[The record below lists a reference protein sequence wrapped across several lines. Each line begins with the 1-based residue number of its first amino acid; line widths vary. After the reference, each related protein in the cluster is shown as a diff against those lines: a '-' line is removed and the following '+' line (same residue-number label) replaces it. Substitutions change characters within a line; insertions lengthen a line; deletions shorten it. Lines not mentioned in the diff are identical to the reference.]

1 MKTIKLILTVTWFL
15 FLQATFANTIQT
27 EADWEEKLR
36 VHLNSAIGNENFSF
50 EKLHVTTSEKKLSGT
65 GTFFGKSGVGFT
77 VSYDSDNSIGFFEG
91 VMPSNAKMSLT
102 NDALVVLA
110 GQNLKNAIPSGIS
123 KGIYL
128 EKFNFYFSKEDKKEK
143 KKGDDEEETER
154 KVKQFNLVFSALKSW
169 EIFSGANVKLDQIK
183 INFQFDYPNLKEKR
197 KTFVNLTG
205 LTKVFG
211 KTLDVTAKLNDKKE
225 DLQLIAQTEKI
236 ALKNTLQSL
245 VGKNSIKGFD
255 IPDKLINFYLQD
267 ANLTFAPYQDWI
279 TINANS
285 NFGKVDLWVKRE
297 KVKRKKK
304 TSYLVTISPPKDFK
318 FSKIDNSLKSLNA
331 IDLSGQKIVISSEEK
346 SKKETS
352 KIPSMA
358 QVSTA
363 IKKGCSMVAKIDL
376 TKLKVDHLIGVK
388 NLIVSSPL
396 TSKLDHMNLDAN
408 LDTDI
413 KLGETSKLTGVI
425 FRLKPSPNNFAL
437 SLLGVMD
444 TRVNDDLL
452 KFKGGVEIVLT
463 DQTLNFLAMMQGDWH
478 DPLGAKGLRVSDLG
492 IKVGASFTTAPAILP
507 NIALSGD
514 IKIGN
519 FTGDA
524 TVAFDTRNPAKS
536 MLSVGFNKLVLY
548 DFMEMIMSDNVKR
561 KIPNGMKDA
570 LKNTYFKDVY
580 IEVVPKAIQVLEKNY
595 DAGFRAGGEMNVSGF
610 QASGAFDISY
620 NNGIMAQTFIDPMD
634 FGIFKLEGAGNN
646 PRPGF
651 ILELRK
657 RKDKKFAANGAVSLL
672 GLKAETDIHIKENGF
687 EFMVA
692 GKIFNLFRGE
702 ITASGGDIKK
712 AEDMYLKVAM
722 ENNFFDFL
730 QKDVSAFV
738 QNSTKGGVS
747 KLQGAYNN
755 LSKAEKAVAGWDK
768 KINAKKSEIKQKQS
782 RKRAAYD
789 AAARTFSSWQGKVNT
804 LNREITSLQNA
815 KKKAPWHKKAWYNTK
830 IAAKYTAKKSATY
843 SLNIAKKALDGL
855 KWVNSDPDKDAQV
868 IYLKGQRGISL
879 GAVKSAMALVKTTQ
893 KGLGIGG
900 GAAAWILKKGSA
912 GKVVTVE
919 KAEFEGKLGVLSNK
933 AVKLKLQ
940 VKWLD
945 KRQTLKVNFD
955 FGDTTL
961 SIANLSKELMKLK

>member
-1 MKTIKLILTVTWFL
+1 MKTIKLILTATCFL
-15 FLQATFANTIQT
+15 FLQTAFANTNPT
-27 EADWEEKLR
+27 KLDWEEKLR
-36 VHLNSAIGNENFSF
+36 VHLNAAIGNENFSF
-50 EKLHVTTSEKKLSGT
+50 EKLNVTTSEKKLSGT

-91 VMPSNAKMSLT
+91 VMPSNAKMSVT
-102 NDALVVLA
+102 NDALVKLA

-128 EKFNFYFSKEDKKEK
+128 EKFNFYFSKEDKKDK

-154 KVKQFNLVFSALKSW
+154 KVKQFNLVFNVLKSW
-169 EIFSGANVKLDQIK
+169 EIFSGAKVKLDQIK

-197 KTFVNLTG
+197 KTFANLTG
-205 LTKVFG
+205 QTKVFG

-267 ANLTFAPYQDWI
+267 AALTFAPYQDWV

-285 NFGKVDLWVKRE
+285 NFGNVDLWVKRE
-297 KVKRKKK
+297 KKKGKKK
-304 TSYLVTISPPKDFK
+304 TAYLVTISPPKGFK
-318 FSKIDNSLKSLNA
+318 FSKIDNHLKSLDA

-346 SKKETS
+346 SKKETA

-388 NLIVSSPL
+388 NLILSSPL
-396 TSKLDHMNLDAN
+396 TSKLDHIHLDAN

-425 FRLKPSPNNFAL
+425 FRLKPSPSNFAL

-444 TRVNDDLL
+444 TRVSDDLL
-452 KFKGGVEIVLT
+452 TFKGGVEIVLT

-514 IKIGN
+514 IKIGK
-519 FTGDA
+519 FQGDA

-536 MLSVGFNKLVLY
+536 MLSAGFNKLVMY
-548 DFMEMIMSDNVKR
+548 DFLEMIMSDRVKR
-561 KIPNGMKDA
+561 KIPDDMKKA
-570 LKNTYFKDVY
+570 LQNTYFKDVY

-610 QASGAFDISY
+610 QAEGGFDISY
-620 NNGIMAQTFIDPMD
+620 DNGIMAKAFVDPMD

-657 RKDKKFAANGAVSLL
+657 RENKKFAVNGAVSLL
-672 GLKAETDIHIKENGF
+672 GLKGETDIHMKENGF

-692 GKIFNLFRGE
+692 GRIFNLFNGK

-712 AEDMYLKVAM
+712 AEDMYLHVLM

-730 QKDVSAFV
+730 QKDVSKFV
-738 QNSTKGGVS
+738 KNSTKGGVS
-747 KLQGAYNN
+747 KLQVAYNG
-755 LSKAEKAVAGWDK
+755 LRTAEKVVADWDK
-768 KINAKKSEIKQKQS
+768 KINAEKAAIRKKQNK
-782 RKRAAYD
+782 KRAAYD

-804 LNREITSLQNA
+804 INKEITSLQKA
-815 KKKAPWHKKAWYNTK
+815 KKNAPFHKKAWYNTK

-855 KWVNSDPDKDAQV
+855 KWVNSDPDKDPQV

-879 GAVKSAMALVKTTQ
+879 GAVKSALALVKTTQ

-900 GAAAWILKKGSA
+900 EATAWILEKGPD
-912 GKVVTVE
+912 GIVNVE
-919 KAEFEGKLGVLSNK
+919 KAEFEGRLGLLSKK

-940 VKWLD
+940 VKWLGR
-945 KRQTLKVNFD
+945 RQTLKVAFD
-955 FGDTTL
+955 FGNTAS